1 MAKRSKFFCIAVEGA
16 TCDGRTLD
24 ANALQ
29 EMAETYAPA
38 TYTARVNMEHIR
50 GFSAEPPFNAYG
62 DVVALETREVEL
74 QLGGKTEKKI
84 GLFAQVD
91 ALDTLVELK
100 NKGQKLFSSIELNPN
115 FAGTG
120 KAYLQGLAV
129 TDSPASLGTEI
140 MEFAAGKVK
149 DGGTSLF
156 ADRKIEKG
164 NFFSASHEIADL
176 DFAEGDASEASALMS
191 EAKGF
196 FSSMREFFA
205 QGGKPVEQASQQQQP
220 PQNGGDDGNSGDPAN
235 DNLAAFADSF
245 GKGFDKLTAA
255 IEKQGS
261 EFGARLDK
269 LQGEHDTLKA
279 SIENTDAGAPRRTR
293 ATGNKTTDLSTFC

>member
-24 ANALQ
+24 ANALH

-62 DVVALETREVEL
+62 DVVALETRDVEL
-74 QLGGKTEKKI
+74 QLGGKTEKKV

-100 NKGQKLFSSIELNPN
+100 NKGQKLFSS
-115 FAGTG
+115 
-120 KAYLQGLAV
+120 
-129 TDSPASLGTEI
+129 
-140 MEFAAGKVK
+140 
-149 DGGTSLF
+149 
-156 ADRKIEKG
+156 
-164 NFFSASHEIADL
+164 
-176 DFAEGDASEASALMS
+176 
-191 EAKGF
+191 
-196 FSSMREFFA
+196 MREFFA
-205 QGGKPVEQASQQQQP
+205 QGGKPVEQASQQQLSQA
-220 PQNGGDDGNSGDPAN
+220 GGDDNSGDPAN
-235 DNLAAFADSF
+235 DNLAAFADNF
-245 GKGFDKLTAA
+245 GKGFDKLAAA

>member
-62 DVVALETREVEL
+62 DVVALETREVDL
-74 QLGGKTEKKI
+74 QLAGKTEKKI

-91 ALDTLVELK
+91 ALDTLVELR

-156 ADRKIEKG
+156 AERKIEKG
-164 NFFSASHEIADL
+164 NFFSASHEISGF
-176 DFAEGDASEASALMS
+176 DFAEGDTGEAGALMS
-191 EAKGF
+191 EAKGL
-196 FSSMREFFA
+196 FSSMREFFT
-205 QGGKPVEQASQQQQP
+205 QGGKPAEQASQQQTQ
-220 PQNGGDDGNSGDPAN
+220 QGGDDGGTGDPAN
-235 DNLAAFADSF
+235 DNLAAFAESF

-261 EFGARLDK
+261 EFGSRLDK
-269 LQGEHDTLKA
+269 LQGEHDSLKA
-279 SIENTDAGAPRRTR
+279 SIENTDAGAPRRSR
-293 ATGNKTTDLSTFC
+293 ATGSKTTDLSTFC

>member
-24 ANALQ
+24 ATALQ
-29 EMAETYAPA
+29 EMADTYDAK

-74 QLGGKTEKKI
+74 QLGGKAEKKL

-91 ALDTLVELK
+91 ALETLVQLQG
-100 NKGQKLFSSIELNPN
+100 KGQKLFSSIELNPN
-115 FAGTG
+115 FASTG

-149 DGGTSLF
+149 DGGDSPF
-156 ADRKIEKG
+156 CDRKIEKG
-164 NFFSASHEIADL
+164 NFFSAAHQIDGF
-176 DFAEGDASEASALMS
+176 DFEPEAQASESSRLFAAATAFF
-191 EAKGF
+191 EGF
-196 FSSMREFFA
+196 GKSSSKDGTSKED
-205 QGGKPVEQASQQQQP
+205 GKS
-220 PQNGGDDGNSGDPAN
+220 SAN
-235 DNLAAFADSF
+235 DNADTSGQDSGAANDNFS
-245 GKGFDKLTAA
+245 AA
-255 IEKQGS
+255 IAQGFAKMTEAVEKQGQ
-261 EFGARLDK
+261 EFGQRFDK
-269 LQGEHDTLKA
+269 IEAEQATLKA
-279 SIENTDAGAPRRTR
+279 SIEDTPKSGQTTR
-293 ATGNKTTDLSTFC
+293 PAATGGKYSDTSAFC

>member
-1 MAKRSKFFCIAVEGA
+1 
-16 TCDGRTLD
+16 
-24 ANALQ
+24 
-29 EMAETYAPA
+29 
-38 TYTARVNMEHIR
+38 
-50 GFSAEPPFNAYG
+50 
-62 DVVALETREVEL
+62 
-74 QLGGKTEKKI
+74 
-84 GLFAQVD
+84 
-91 ALDTLVELK
+91 
-100 NKGQKLFSSIELNPN
+100 
-115 FAGTG
+115 
-120 KAYLQGLAV
+120 
-129 TDSPASLGTEI
+129 

-156 ADRKIEKG
+156 AERKIEKG
-164 NFFSASHEIADL
+164 NFFSASHEVSGF
-176 DFAEGDASEASALMS
+176 DFAEGDSSETSALIG

-205 QGGKPVEQASQQQQP
+205 QGGKPVEQASQQQPEQG
-220 PQNGGDDGNSGDPAN
+220 GGDDNSGDPAN
-235 DNLAAFADSF
+235 DNLAAFAENF

>member
-24 ANALQ
+24 RNALQ
-29 EMAETYAPA
+29 EMSDSYDPKTYQ
-38 TYTARVNMEHIR
+38 ARINMEHIR

-74 QLGGKTEKKI
+74 QLGGKTEKKL

-100 NKGQKLFSSIELNPN
+100 GKGQKLFSSIELNPN

-140 MEFAAGKVK
+140 MEFAAGQVK
-149 DGGTSLF
+149 DGKDSLF
-156 ADRKIEKG
+156 ASRKVEQG
-164 NFFSASHEIADL
+164 NFFSAAHAIAGFEFDETSPAESESSKL
-176 DFAEGDASEASALMS
+176 FAAATDFFKNFGKSPDPEPEPEAEPKEQPKEPPREA
-191 EAKGF
+191 
-196 FSSMREFFA
+196 
-205 QGGKPVEQASQQQQP
+205 
-220 PQNGGDDGNSGDPAN
+220 AN
-235 DNLAAFADSF
+235 DNLAAQI
-245 GKGFDKLTAA
+245 GTGFEKMSAA
-255 IEKQGS
+255 IAEQGR
-261 EFGARLDK
+261 EFSARLDK
-269 LQGEHDTLKA
+269 LQADHDTLKA
-279 SIENTDAGAPRRTR
+279 SVENAEKPGTPSRPA
-293 ATGNKTTDLSTFC
+293 ATGGNSNFARTDC